1 MPKSGGRRSA
11 TLHEWGT
18 PLTRNARHVLILKVQ
33 SDIINTS
40 ISWFTSDDIV
50 DKITDDE
57 PQSAELQILPH
68 RSTTPVS
75 SESTSAATANR
86 DLTTSARR
94 REAPYHRRASSK
106 KQLSRFQ
113 RRHGFPALI
122 WFPPLRVHWP
132 YPRPTAAFQLQDPI
146 LVSTRTKNHQTFDV
160 ASSNIRAARALST
173 ALSLRDHR
181 SYTAYRPP

>member
-40 ISWFTSDDIV
+40 ISWFTSDDIA

-86 DLTTSARR
+86 DSNNVGPKKRGAVSPPCKQQEAAVTFPAKAWFPCVNLVPTSSCPLAVPTT
-94 REAPYHRRASSK
+94 HRRIPTPGSHTRVNQNKEPSDIRCR
-106 KQLSRFQ
+106 QLQHPCR
-113 RRHGFPALI
+113 
-122 WFPPLRVHWP
+122 
-132 YPRPTAAFQLQDPI
+132 PRPQH
-146 LVSTRTKNHQTFDV
+146 STLT
-160 ASSNIRAARALST
+160 S
-173 ALSLRDHR
+173 
-181 SYTAYRPP
+181 